1 MFVQLKFLEYQA
13 TKYPFF
19 NEEFEFLKLQ
29 KVKEMTLKKTR
40 LFYISIFMKFWS
52 RNNLNK
58 LDWLTPQDVYC
69 CTRLLYKVLLVSIF
83 LIAMHKI
90 KGPSMVDYAIHGYFI
105 SLIKC
110 IIINASSNVHLSSK
124 LHTFGQFQQLSCN
137 IIHKSWHKKITNVDD
152 LLVLCHRKKKT
163 SKQICN

>member
-1 MFVQLKFLEYQA
+1 
-13 TKYPFF
+13 
-19 NEEFEFLKLQ
+19 
-29 KVKEMTLKKTR
+29 
-40 LFYISIFMKFWS
+40 MKFWS
-52 RNNLNK
+52 RNKLNK

-110 IIINASSNVHLSSK
+110 IINASSNVHLSSK

-137 IIHKSWHKKITNVDD
+137 IIHKSWHKKITNADD
-152 LLVLCHRKKKT
+152 LFLLCHGKT
-163 SKQICN
+163 SPKNTFFVCVVIDVKTCMRSIYFIKAPHTFV

>member
-1 MFVQLKFLEYQA
+1 
-13 TKYPFF
+13 
-19 NEEFEFLKLQ
+19 
-29 KVKEMTLKKTR
+29 
-40 LFYISIFMKFWS
+40 MKFWS
-52 RNNLNK
+52 RNKLNK

-90 KGPSMVDYAIHGYFI
+90 KGTSMVDYAIHGYFI

-152 LLVLCHRKKKT
+152 LLVLCHRKKKLQNKYVIKLILRLIAYLFST
-163 SKQICN
+163 KIQFINLSWVINGWWHWFGLSDRLSSMVVWQP

>member
-1 MFVQLKFLEYQA
+1 
-13 TKYPFF
+13 
-19 NEEFEFLKLQ
+19 
-29 KVKEMTLKKTR
+29 
-40 LFYISIFMKFWS
+40 MKFWS
-52 RNNLNK
+52 RNKLNK

-137 IIHKSWHKKITNVDD
+137 IIHKSWHKKITNADD
-152 LLVLCHRKKKT
+152 LFLLCHGKKDLKT
-163 SKQICN
+163 NNDSMELINSSFFS

>member
-1 MFVQLKFLEYQA
+1 
-13 TKYPFF
+13 
-19 NEEFEFLKLQ
+19 
-29 KVKEMTLKKTR
+29 
-40 LFYISIFMKFWS
+40 MKFWS
-52 RNNLNK
+52 RNKLNK

-152 LLVLCHRKKKT
+152 LLVLCQRKKKRLQNKYVIKLILRLIAYIFST
-163 SKQICN
+163 KIQFINLSWVINGW